1 MDGHTSPHTISV
13 VALAKRDYRMSLS
26 GDKKF
31 SMKTPLVLLSLVVF
45 FVGLPSV
52 VFASPTIGPHNTETG
67 WTSWEGWPVLVFLLG
82 LGLMI
87 FLIYIALRFSKKR

>member
-26 GDKKF
+26 GDKAF

-52 VFASPTIGPHNTETG
+52 VLATPPRGPGTG
-67 WTSWEGWPVLVFLLG
+67 WTSWEGWPVLVFLLC